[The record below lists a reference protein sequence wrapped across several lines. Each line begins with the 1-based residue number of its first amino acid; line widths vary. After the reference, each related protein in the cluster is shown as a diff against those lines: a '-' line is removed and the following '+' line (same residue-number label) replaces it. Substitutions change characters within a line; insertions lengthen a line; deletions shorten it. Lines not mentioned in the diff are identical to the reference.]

1 MQRIVR
7 GIHRLIDLGLHV
19 DPRRVLNLAPHEGL
33 GIDEVMPNFR
43 RFLAAGKVNY
53 ASLRAS
59 TEFRRFSEAV
69 AALRHATPPSAL
81 HAARAWWINLY
92 NGLIIHAV
100 IEFGIRR
107 SVLEDRGFFRRA
119 AYLVGGLR
127 MSADDI
133 EHGVLRGNRHHPLL
147 PVPQFGPGDPRL
159 RWSLPLDPRIHFA
172 LVCAANS
179 CPVINLYTAQGVD
192 QQLETATTAF
202 INGGGVEVQ
211 AKKQA
216 TAVLLSSIF
225 KWYQTDFG
233 GRVGILEFI
242 ARYIHDGASREI
254 LRKGRTQVRYLGYDW
269 RLNHWV
275 PERES

>member
-1 MQRIVR
+1 MQGIVR
-7 GIHRLIDLGLHV
+7 GTHRLIDLVLHV

-33 GIDEVMPNFR
+33 AIDEVLPDFR
-43 RFLAAGKVNY
+43 RFLAAGKVDY

-69 AALRHATPPSAL
+69 AALRHATPPSAPDG
-81 HAARAWWINLY
+81 ARAWWINLY

-107 SVLEDRGFFRRA
+107 SVWEDRGFFRRA
-119 AYLVGGLR
+119 AYLVGGFR

-179 CPVINLYTAQGVD
+179 CPAINLYTAQGVD
-192 QQLETATTAF
+192 RQLEMATTAF
-202 INGGGVEVQ
+202 INGGGVEVE
-211 AKKQA
+211 A
-216 TAVLLSSIF
+216 TAVMLSSIF

-233 GRVGILEFI
+233 DRMGVLEFI
-242 ARYIHDGASREI
+242 ARYVHDEASREV
-254 LRKGRTQVRYLGYDW
+254 LRKGRIQVRYSGYDW
-269 RLNHWV
+269 KLNHWV
-275 PERES
+275 PERAS